1 MRLALKKITV
11 CVVAVLLATFF
22 WSGFDS
28 AAGSLSETQEK
39 SDAIS
44 GLYFL
49 HGTKVS
55 TFYPCLFACFDM
67 EPARDT
73 TFVAFTTNVWLVPE
87 KTDTLRFFGLLGAD
101 AGERGPDQFE
111 EFLFPIE
118 LHDNGDQYRI
128 FGRIADNSKFEI
140 DLMYAGP
147 RYVASGSFTDNTI
160 QLEGKYQYRNRTF
173 AYDLEG
179 IKIVDE

>member
-1 MRLALKKITV
+1 MRSALKKITV

-28 AAGSLSETQEK
+28 VAGSLSETQEK

-49 HGTKVS
+49 HGTKMS
-55 TFYPCLFACFDM
+55 TIYPCLFHCFDM

-101 AGERGPDQFE
+101 TGEQGPNQFG

-118 LHDNGDQYRI
+118 LHDEDQYRI
-128 FGRIADNSKFEI
+128 YGRITANSEFEI
-140 DLMYAGP
+140 ELMYAGQ

-160 QLEGKYQYRNRTF
+160 QLEGKFEYRNRTF